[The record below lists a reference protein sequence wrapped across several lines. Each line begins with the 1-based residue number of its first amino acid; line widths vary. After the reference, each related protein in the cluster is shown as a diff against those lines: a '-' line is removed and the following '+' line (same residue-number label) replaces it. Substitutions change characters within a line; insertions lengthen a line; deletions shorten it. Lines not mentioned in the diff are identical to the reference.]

1 MAGAGEFSKKI
12 GSVEFSSSLGVLTS
26 TGVFMNNG
34 LYQIC
39 CWGILINNAVD
50 LDLKLLKSKIL
61 NLKTPCESEVDQNE
75 SSDGITTP

>member
-1 MAGAGEFSKKI
+1 MRCSSTVDKRLMAGAGEFSKKI

-39 CWGILINNAVD
+39 C
-50 LDLKLLKSKIL
+50 
-61 NLKTPCESEVDQNE
+61 
-75 SSDGITTP
+75 

>member
-12 GSVEFSSSLGVLTS
+12 GSVEFSSSLDVLTS

-39 CWGILINNAVD
+39 C
-50 LDLKLLKSKIL
+50 
-61 NLKTPCESEVDQNE
+61 
-75 SSDGITTP
+75 